1 MNKNGGKQELERVRD
16 RLVVTLRRG
25 DVLVIVRKGE
35 KM

>member
-16 RLVVTLRRG
+16 RLVVTLGRG